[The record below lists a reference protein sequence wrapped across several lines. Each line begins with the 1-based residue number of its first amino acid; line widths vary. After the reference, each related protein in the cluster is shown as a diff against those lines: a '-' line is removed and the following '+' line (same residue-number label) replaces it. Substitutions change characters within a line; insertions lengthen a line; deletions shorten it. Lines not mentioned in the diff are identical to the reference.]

1 MKKTNTTRFA
11 KTALAV
17 SKLTKQPVIYSD
29 VNGAHT
35 IACSYLFLRTDS
47 AQAAQTILARIP
59 ASHLKIDC
67 GIHSQAERIL
77 QGSKN
82 RQTLTNSGIVV
93 EGQYAYRRFL
103 YGNDFVVTINDD
115 YLYTFDGDYHFLA
128 GDGSNSPVIVFG
140 SDYIA
145 GILPLAHRS
154 NDAALAT
161 MHRVIERSGYKPINE
176 EVPTHG

>member
-1 MKKTNTTRFA
+1 MKKSNITRFA

-29 VNGAHT
+29 INGVRT

-77 QGSKN
+77 QGGEN
-82 RQTLTNSGIVV
+82 RQTLTNSGVVV

-103 YGNDFVVTINDD
+103 YGEDFVVTINDD

-128 GDGSNSPVIVFG
+128 WDGPNSPVIVFG

-145 GILPLAHRS
+145 GILPLRHRS
-154 NDAALAT
+154 NEAALAT
-161 MHRVIERSGYKPINE
+161 MHHLIVRSGYRPRE
-176 EVPTHG
+176 EA